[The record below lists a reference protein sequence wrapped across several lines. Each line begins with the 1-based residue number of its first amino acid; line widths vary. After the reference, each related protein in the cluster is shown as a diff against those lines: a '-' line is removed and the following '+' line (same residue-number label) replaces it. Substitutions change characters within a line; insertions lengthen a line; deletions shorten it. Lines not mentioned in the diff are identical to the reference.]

1 MNQLEQALEYA
12 AQNREKLLQQYKDFL
27 SIPSIS
33 TLPENRD
40 DVRRAAQWLMDD
52 LNNLGMTRVEL
63 FETPLHPIVF
73 AEWLGAPGKPTALV
87 YGHYDVQPVDPLHE
101 WHSDPFD
108 PEIRGE
114 NIYARGA
121 SDMKGALM
129 AFLKAVEAVRSAG
142 PLPINL
148 KFVLEGAEEIG
159 SQHLPEFLETHRD
172 LLKADFVINCDGQIH
187 APGQPSITYSLRGLA
202 YFEIEVHGPKQDLHS
217 GIFGGSIHNPAQA
230 LCELIAGMH
239 DADGI
244 VTLPGFYDSVR
255 DLSDEERAMLAKN
268 PQSDEQWL
276 EMSGAPAVWGEKGY
290 STVERIGAR
299 PTLEVNGIIGGFTGE
314 GAKTVLPA
322 KASAKISM
330 RLVAD
335 QDPAAIKGQLE
346 EYLRQHAPDTIT
358 WSLHEH
364 SHGPSAIM
372 DTHSPQMRATVNA
385 LTDAFG
391 KEPFFRREGGSVPV
405 VGMMQQTLG
414 IDTIMIG
421 FGLPDDCIHG
431 PNEKQHLPTLLNGL
445 NTCIRLIGYLGET
458 SCKCEM

>member
-1 MNQLEQALEYA
+1 MSNLNQALEYA
-12 AQNREKLLQQYKDFL
+12 AQNREKLLQEYKEFL
-27 SIPSIS
+27 AIPSIS
-33 TLPENRD
+33 TLPENRG
-40 DVRRAAQWLMDD
+40 DVYRAAQWLVSE
-52 LNNLGMTRVEL
+52 LTRLGMARVDL
-63 FETPLHPIVF
+63 IETPLHPLVY
-73 AEWLGAPGKPTALV
+73 AEWLGAPGKPTALI

-121 SDMKGALM
+121 SDMKGGLM
-129 AFLKAVEAVRSAG
+129 AWLKAVEAVRSTG
-142 PLPINL
+142 DLPINL
-148 KFVLEGAEEIG
+148 KFILEGAEEIG
-159 SQHLPEFLETHRD
+159 SQHLPEFLENNRD
-172 LLKADFVINCDGQIH
+172 LLKADFVINLDGQIH
-187 APGQPSITYSLRGLA
+187 APGKPSITYSLRGLA

-217 GIFGGSIHNPAQA
+217 GLFGGSILNPAQA

-239 DADGI
+239 DADGR

-255 DLSDEERAMLAKN
+255 PLNAEEREMLAHN
-268 PQSDEQWL
+268 PQTDAQWL
-276 EMSGAPAVWGEKGY
+276 EMCGAPGLWGEKGY
-290 STVERIGAR
+290 TTVERTGAR
-299 PTLEVNGIIGGFTGE
+299 PTLEVNGIVGGFIGE

-335 QDPAAIKGQLE
+335 QDAAAIKGQLE
-346 EYLRQHAPDTIT
+346 EYLRQNAPDTIT

-372 DTHSPQMRATVNA
+372 DTHSPQMQATVKA
-385 LTDAFG
+385 MTDTFG
-391 KEPFFRREGGSVPV
+391 VEPFFRRDGGSVPV

-445 NTCIRLIGYLGET
+445 NTCIRMIDYLGDI
-458 SCKCEM
+458 